1 MSTPYP
7 KPKPNETTR
16 MKRIHNTHSVD
27 DSIKARLP
35 QASSGIPPTQP
46 PPPPP
51 TVYDAPSPEYRP
63 ISWSSRF
70 LPAFWTIASV
80 ISLIVN
86 VILFALLLIA
96 FRMLGEFRTTAN
108 DQVSGLLGGL
118 YQNFV
123 RMEEATISRNIP
135 VNANIPIDLI
145 VPIENV
151 PITLSQPADIRNVR
165 VVIDMPGFH
174 LDSPRTRVILPA
186 GTPLVVNFNS
196 PLRVQNTIPVHLDV
210 PVSIPLNETELQEPF
225 LGLQQ
230 VVRPWY
236 CLVEP
241 NAFFNEEQVCS
252 PFTNPP
258 ATGPVTP

>member
-16 MKRIHNTHSVD
+16 MKRIQNTHSVD

-35 QASSGIPPTQP
+35 HVSSGIPPAQP
-46 PPPPP
+46 PPPPT
-51 TVYDAPSPEYRP
+51 TVYAASSPEYRSS
-63 ISWSSRF
+63 SWSSRF

-86 VILFALLLIA
+86 VILFTLLLIA
-96 FRMLGEFRTTAN
+96 FRMLGDIRTTTE

-118 YQNFV
+118 YENFV
-123 RMEEATISRNIP
+123 RMEEATINRTIP
-135 VNANIPIDLI
+135 VDANIPINI
-145 VPIENV
+145 MVPIQNV

-196 PLRVQNTIPVHLDV
+196 PLPVSDTIPVHLDV
-210 PVSIPLNETELQEPF
+210 PVNIPLRETQLREPF
-225 LGLQQ
+225 QGLQQ

-241 NAFFNEEQVCS
+241 NAFLNGQQVCS
-252 PFTNPP
+252 PIVNPP
-258 ATGPVTP
+258 AIETVTP

>member
-35 QASSGIPPTQP
+35 HVSSGIPPAQP
-46 PPPPP
+46 PPPPV
-51 TVYDAPSPEYRP
+51 VYADPSPEYRP
-63 ISWSSRF
+63 APWSSRF

-80 ISLIVN
+80 LSLIVN

-96 FRMLGEFRTTAN
+96 FRMLGEVRTTTE

-118 YQNFV
+118 YENFV
-123 RMEEATISRNIP
+123 RMEDATISRTIP
-135 VNANIPIDLI
+135 VDANIPIDI
-145 VPIENV
+145 MVPIQNV
-151 PITLSQPADIRNVR
+151 PIRLSQPADIRDVR

-186 GTPLVVNFNS
+186 GTPLVVNFDS
-196 PLRVQNTIPVHLDV
+196 PLPVQNTIPVHLDV
-210 PVSIPLNETELQEPF
+210 PVNIPLRETQLREPF
-225 LGLQQ
+225 QGLQQ

-241 NAFFNEEQVCS
+241 NAFLNGQEVCS
-252 PFTNPP
+252 PFTSPP
-258 ATGPVTP
+258 AIGTVTP